1 MGRSG
6 LTKALITLSNN
17 LSEME
22 KKSLLSLFS
31 SNPDKY
37 YKVSL
42 FDEKGFKRQNCKLC
56 GKFFWSINYKES
68 CPEHENYSF
77 IGDPPTSKRLDF
89 VDTWKELSSF
99 FRKNDH
105 DLIQRY
111 PVVCRWR
118 EDLYFTIAS
127 IIDFQRLMNGKIVFE
142 IPKNPLIVPQMC
154 LRFNDIENVGLTGRH
169 YTSFCMIGQTCNA
182 DAPGGYWKDRCIELD
197 HALLKNVLGIQSEEI
212 TFVEDVWMG
221 AGAFGNSLEYYVRGL
236 ELGNAVFTE
245 FEGDQSNY
253 RTLDSRIIDMG
264 AGLERLSWIT
274 LGTPTSYDATF
285 GPVINRLKNMIDID
299 IDLNSELLSQYF
311 RIFAEKYSKY
321 QNDIKLLK
329 INISKELGLS
339 YETLEKT
346 ILPYETLSVVAD
358 HTRTLLF
365 AISDGSLPSNVGGGY
380 NLRIILRRTLALLAR
395 FGWNVNLEDIIDLH
409 IEQLKSMYPELNEH
423 SNDVRTIIQIESDR
437 YTSSKERMHSIAKS
451 MLTSKKSP
459 SVEYLIRMYESDGI
473 TPDFLLENGVIE
485 NIPPDFYLKLAELHT
500 SHELKRAPVV
510 ETVTG
515 LNPTKLLY
523 YEDASIREFDARI
536 LKILK
541 GKYLILDKT
550 AFYPRGGG
558 QEPDFGYIEGVKI
571 IDVIKQN
578 DIVLHK
584 LENASK
590 VFLPEDKLVHGIVDN
605 SRRVAITKNHSA
617 THILNSAAR
626 NILGSWVWQNSAFKE
641 ENYARLDI
649 THHSA
654 LTREEIRHIEN
665 TANEVVQRN
674 LPILINVFERSDAE
688 NQYSFRIYQGGAVPS
703 NNVRIVNID
712 GWDVEAC
719 GGTHVNKT
727 GEIGLIKILKS
738 ERIQDGVVRL
748 EFVAGTNAVRYV
760 QSQDSQLL
768 HIAQSLGSSKE
779 KVVESFNKT
788 TGDNELMKRKFRTLV
803 NRFSDNMATIVSQK
817 AITLRSGLKFYI
829 TYDDEIGDDY
839 YIALGE
845 KTIDNDPFLVY
856 VALIQNPE
864 RIKVIVFVGIESRK
878 IIKASRIAKEISLK
892 LGGKGGGGTEK
903 FAQGG
908 GTDKSKVQECLKN
921 FENLLISILDSSEK
935 ND

>member
-1 MGRSG
+1 
-6 LTKALITLSNN
+6 
-17 LSEME
+17 ME
-22 KKSLLSLFS
+22 KQSLLSLFS

-56 GKFFWSINYKES
+56 GKFFWSINDKAA

-89 VDTWKELSSF
+89 VNTWKELSSF

-105 DLIQRY
+105 ELIQRY

-127 IIDFQRLMNGKIVFE
+127 IVDFQRVMNGKIVFE
-142 IPKNPLIVPQMC
+142 IPKNPLVVPQMC

-197 HALLKNVLGIQSEEI
+197 HALLKEVLGIQSEEI

-245 FEGDQSNY
+245 FEGDEHNY
-253 RTLDSRIIDMG
+253 RTLDNRIIDMG
-264 AGLERLSWIT
+264 AGLERMSWIT

-285 GPVINRLKNMIDID
+285 GPVIKKLKDIIGIDND
-299 IDLNSELLSQYF
+299 SNPEFLSQYF
-311 RIFAEKYSKY
+311 RIFSEKYSNY
-321 QNDIKLLK
+321 HYDVRLLK
-329 INISKELGLS
+329 TNIAKEMGVS
-339 YETLEKT
+339 YEALEKT
-346 ILPYETLSVVAD
+346 ILPYETLSVIAD

-395 FGWNVNLEDIIDLH
+395 YGWNVNLEDIMDLH
-409 IEQLKSMYPELNEH
+409 IDQLKPMYPELYEH
-423 SNDVRTIIQIESDR
+423 KNDVRTIIQIESGR
-437 YTSSKERMHSIAKS
+437 YSSSKVRMYSIAKS
-451 MLTSKKSP
+451 MLTTKKSP
-459 SVEYLIRMYESDGI
+459 SVEDLIRMYESDGI
-473 TPDFLLENGVIE
+473 TPDFLLETGVIE
-485 NIPPDFYLKLAELHT
+485 KIPPDFYLKLAELHT
-500 SHELKRAPVV
+500 SHESKRVPVV
-510 ETVTG
+510 ETITG
-515 LNPTKLLY
+515 LKPTRLLY

-536 LKILK
+536 LRIVK
-541 GKYLILDKT
+541 GKYMILDQT

-558 QEPDFGYIEGVKI
+558 QEPDFGYIEGIKI
-571 IDVIKQN
+571 TDVVKQN

-584 LENASK
+584 LDGSSK
-590 VFLPEDKLVHGIVDN
+590 DHFPEDKIVHGIVDN
-605 SRRVAITKNHSA
+605 ERRLAITKNHSA

-626 NILGSWVWQNSAFKE
+626 NSLGSWVWQNSAFKE
-641 ENYARLDI
+641 EHYARLDI

-654 LTREEIRHIEN
+654 LTIEEIKQIEK

-688 NQYSFRIYQGGAVPS
+688 KRYTFRIYQGGAVPS

-727 GEIGLIKILKS
+727 GEIGLIKILKT

-748 EFVAGTNAVRYV
+748 EYVAGNNALKYV
-760 QSQDSQLL
+760 QSQESQLL

-779 KVVESFNKT
+779 KVVDSFDRIT
-788 TGDNELMKRKFRTLV
+788 ADNELMKRKFRILV
-803 NRFSDNMATIVSQK
+803 NKFSDSMTEIVSQK
-817 AITLRSGLKFYI
+817 ATKSRSGLKIYV

-845 KTIDNDPFLVY
+845 KSIDNDPFLVY
-856 VALIQNPE
+856 VALVQDQE
-864 RIKVIVFVGIESRK
+864 RIKVIVFVGVESRK
-878 IIKASRIAKEISLK
+878 VIKASKIAKEISLK
-892 LGGKGGGGTEK
+892 LGGTGGGGTEK

-908 GTDKSKVQECLKN
+908 GTDKSKVQECLN
-921 FENLLISILDSSEK
+921 NLENLLTSILDSSEK
-935 ND
+935 NG

>member
-1 MGRSG
+1 
-6 LTKALITLSNN
+6 
-17 LSEME
+17 ME
-22 KKSLLSLFS
+22 KQSLLSLFS

-56 GKFFWSINYKES
+56 GKFFWSINDKVA

-89 VDTWKELSSF
+89 VNTWKELSSF

-105 DLIQRY
+105 ELIQRY

-127 IIDFQRLMNGKIVFE
+127 IVDFQRVMNGKIVFE
-142 IPKNPLIVPQMC
+142 IPKNPLVVPQMC

-197 HALLKNVLGIQSEEI
+197 HALLKEVLGIQSEEI

-245 FEGDQSNY
+245 FEGDEHNY
-253 RTLDSRIIDMG
+253 RTLDNRIIDMG
-264 AGLERLSWIT
+264 AGLERMSWIT

-285 GPVINRLKNMIDID
+285 GPVIKKLKDIIGIDND
-299 IDLNSELLSQYF
+299 SNPEFLSQYF
-311 RIFAEKYSKY
+311 RIFSEKYSNY
-321 QNDIKLLK
+321 HYDVRLLK
-329 INISKELGLS
+329 TNIAKEMGVS
-339 YETLEKT
+339 YEALEKT
-346 ILPYETLSVVAD
+346 ILPYETLSVIAD

-395 FGWNVNLEDIIDLH
+395 YGWNVNLEDIMDLH
-409 IEQLKSMYPELNEH
+409 IDQLKAMYPELYEH
-423 SNDVRTIIQIESDR
+423 KNDVRTIIQIESGR
-437 YTSSKERMHSIAKS
+437 YSSSKVRMYSIAKS
-451 MLTSKKSP
+451 MLTTKKSP
-459 SVEYLIRMYESDGI
+459 SVEDLIRMYESDGI
-473 TPDFLLENGVIE
+473 TPDFLLETGVIE
-485 NIPPDFYLKLAELHT
+485 KIPPDFYLKLAELHT
-500 SHELKRAPVV
+500 SHESKRVPVV
-510 ETVTG
+510 ETITG
-515 LNPTKLLY
+515 LKPTRLLY

-536 LKILK
+536 LRIVK
-541 GKYLILDKT
+541 GKYMILDQT

-558 QEPDFGYIEGVKI
+558 QEPDFGYIEGIKI
-571 IDVIKQN
+571 TDVVKQN

-584 LENASK
+584 LDGSSK
-590 VFLPEDKLVHGIVDN
+590 DHFPEDKIVHGIVDN
-605 SRRVAITKNHSA
+605 ERRLAITKNHSA

-626 NILGSWVWQNSAFKE
+626 NSLGPWVWQNSAFKE
-641 ENYARLDI
+641 EHYARLDI

-654 LTREEIRHIEN
+654 LTIEEIKQIEK

-688 NQYSFRIYQGGAVPS
+688 KRYTFRIYQGGAVPS

-727 GEIGLIKILKS
+727 GEIGLIKILKT

-748 EFVAGTNAVRYV
+748 EYVAGNNALKYV
-760 QSQDSQLL
+760 QSQESQLL

-779 KVVESFNKT
+779 KVVDSFDRIT
-788 TGDNELMKRKFRTLV
+788 ADNELMKRKFRILV
-803 NRFSDNMATIVSQK
+803 NKFSDNMTEIVSQK
-817 AITLRSGLKFYI
+817 ATKSRSGLKIYV

-845 KTIDNDPFLVY
+845 KSIDNDPFLVY
-856 VALIQNPE
+856 VALVQDQE
-864 RIKVIVFVGIESRK
+864 RIKVIVFVGVESRK
-878 IIKASRIAKEISLK
+878 VIKASKIAKEISLK
-892 LGGKGGGGTEK
+892 LGGTGGGGTEK

-908 GTDKSKVQECLKN
+908 GTDKSKVQECLN
-921 FENLLISILDSSEK
+921 NLENLLTSILDSSEK
-935 ND
+935 NG

>member
-1 MGRSG
+1 
-6 LTKALITLSNN
+6 
-17 LSEME
+17 ME
-22 KKSLLSLFS
+22 KQSLLSLFS

-56 GKFFWSINYKES
+56 GKFFWSINDKVA

-89 VDTWKELSSF
+89 VNTWKELSSF

-105 DLIQRY
+105 ELIQRY

-127 IIDFQRLMNGKIVFE
+127 IVDFQRVMNGKIVFE
-142 IPKNPLIVPQMC
+142 IPKNPLVVPQMC

-197 HALLKNVLGIQSEEI
+197 HALLKEVLGIQSEEI

-245 FEGDQSNY
+245 FEGDEHNY
-253 RTLDSRIIDMG
+253 RTLDNRIIDMG
-264 AGLERLSWIT
+264 AGLERMSWIT

-285 GPVINRLKNMIDID
+285 GPVIKKLKDIIGIDID
-299 IDLNSELLSQYF
+299 SNPEFLSQYF
-311 RIFAEKYSKY
+311 RIFSEKYSNY
-321 QNDIKLLK
+321 HYDVRLLK
-329 INISKELGLS
+329 TNIAKAMGVS
-339 YETLEKT
+339 YEALEKT
-346 ILPYETLSVVAD
+346 ILPFETLSVIAD

-380 NLRIILRRTLALLAR
+380 NLRIILRRALALLAR
-395 FGWNVNLEDIIDLH
+395 FGWNVNLEDIMDLH
-409 IEQLKSMYPELNEH
+409 IDQLKPMYPELYEH
-423 SNDVRTIIQIESDR
+423 KNDVRTIIQIESGR
-437 YTSSKERMHSIAKS
+437 YSSSKVRMYSIAKS
-451 MLTSKKSP
+451 MLTTKKSP
-459 SVEYLIRMYESDGI
+459 SVEDLIRMYESDGI
-473 TPDFLLENGVIE
+473 TPDFLLETGVIE
-485 NIPPDFYLKLAELHT
+485 KIPPDFYLKLAELHT
-500 SHELKRAPVV
+500 SHESKRVPVV
-510 ETVTG
+510 ETITG
-515 LNPTKLLY
+515 LKPTRLLY

-536 LKILK
+536 LRIVK
-541 GKYLILDKT
+541 GKYMILDQT

-558 QEPDFGYIEGVKI
+558 QEPDFGYIEGIKI
-571 IDVIKQN
+571 TDVVKQN

-584 LENASK
+584 LDGSSK
-590 VFLPEDKLVHGIVDN
+590 DHFPEDKIVHGIVDN
-605 SRRVAITKNHSA
+605 ERRLAITKNHSA

-626 NILGSWVWQNSAFKE
+626 NSLGSWVWQNSAFKE
-641 ENYARLDI
+641 EQYARLDI

-654 LTREEIRHIEN
+654 LTIEEVKQIEK

-688 NQYSFRIYQGGAVPS
+688 KRYTFRIYQGGAVPS
-703 NNVRIVNID
+703 KNVRIVNID

-727 GEIGLIKILKS
+727 GEIGLIKILKT

-748 EFVAGTNAVRYV
+748 EYVAGNNALKYV
-760 QSQDSQLL
+760 QSQESQLL

-779 KVVESFNKT
+779 KVVDSFDKIT
-788 TGDNELMKRKFRTLV
+788 ADNELMKRNIRILV
-803 NRFSDNMATIVSQK
+803 NKFSDNMTEIVSQK
-817 AITLRSGLKFYI
+817 ATKSSSGLKIYV

-845 KTIDNDPFLVY
+845 KSIDNDPFLVY
-856 VALIQNPE
+856 VALVQDQE
-864 RIKVIVFVGIESRK
+864 RIKVIVFVGVESRK
-878 IIKASRIAKEISLK
+878 VIKASKIAKEISLK
-892 LGGKGGGGTEK
+892 LGGTGGGGTEK

-908 GTDKSKVQECLKN
+908 GTDKSKVRECLN
-921 FENLLISILDSSEK
+921 NLENLLTSILDSSEK
-935 ND
+935 NG

>member
-1 MGRSG
+1 
-6 LTKALITLSNN
+6 
-17 LSEME
+17 ME
-22 KKSLLSLFS
+22 KQSLLSLFS

-56 GKFFWSINYKES
+56 GKFFWSINDKAA

-89 VDTWKELSSF
+89 VNTWKELSSF

-105 DLIQRY
+105 ELIQRY

-127 IIDFQRLMNGKIVFE
+127 IVDFQRVMNGKIVFE
-142 IPKNPLIVPQMC
+142 IPKNPLVVPQMC

-197 HALLKNVLGIQSEEI
+197 HALLKEVLGIQSEEI

-236 ELGNAVFTE
+236 EIGNAVFTE
-245 FEGDQSNY
+245 FEGDEHNY
-253 RTLDSRIIDMG
+253 RTLDNRIIDMG
-264 AGLERLSWIT
+264 AGLERMSWIT

-285 GPVINRLKNMIDID
+285 GPVMKKLKDIIGIDID
-299 IDLNSELLSQYF
+299 SNPEFLSQYF
-311 RIFAEKYSKY
+311 RIFSEKYSNY
-321 QNDIKLLK
+321 HYDVRLLK
-329 INISKELGLS
+329 TNIAKEMDVS
-339 YETLEKT
+339 YEALEKT
-346 ILPYETLSVVAD
+346 ILPFETLSVIAD

-395 FGWNVNLEDIIDLH
+395 FGWNVNLEDIMDLH
-409 IEQLKSMYPELNEH
+409 IDQLKPMYPELYEH
-423 SNDVRTIIQIESDR
+423 KNDVRTIIQIESGR
-437 YTSSKERMHSIAKS
+437 YSSSKVRMYSIAKS
-451 MLTSKKSP
+451 MLTNKKSP
-459 SVEYLIRMYESDGI
+459 SVEDLIRMYESDGI
-473 TPDFLLENGVIE
+473 TPDFLLETGVIE
-485 NIPPDFYLKLAELHT
+485 KIPPDFYLKLAEIHT
-500 SHELKRAPVV
+500 SHESKRVPVV
-510 ETVTG
+510 ETITG
-515 LNPTKLLY
+515 LKPTRLLY

-536 LKILK
+536 LRIVK
-541 GKYLILDKT
+541 GKYMILDQT

-558 QEPDFGYIEGVKI
+558 QEPDFGYIEGIKI
-571 IDVIKQN
+571 ADVVKQN

-584 LENASK
+584 LDGSSK
-590 VFLPEDKLVHGIVDN
+590 DHFPEDKIVHGIVDN
-605 SRRVAITKNHSA
+605 ERRLAITKNHSA

-626 NILGSWVWQNSAFKE
+626 NSLGTWVWQNSAFKE
-641 ENYARLDI
+641 EHYARLDI

-654 LTREEIRHIEN
+654 LTIEEIKQIEK

-688 NQYSFRIYQGGAVPS
+688 KRYTFRIYQGGAVPS

-727 GEIGLIKILKS
+727 GEIGLIKILKT

-748 EFVAGTNAVRYV
+748 EYVAGNNALKYV
-760 QSQDSQLL
+760 QSQESQLL

-779 KVVESFNKT
+779 KVVDSFDRIT
-788 TGDNELMKRKFRTLV
+788 ADNELMKRKFRILV
-803 NRFSDNMATIVSQK
+803 NKFSDNMTEIVSQK
-817 AITLRSGLKFYI
+817 ATKSRSGLKIYV
-829 TYDDEIGDDY
+829 TYDDEMGDDY

-845 KTIDNDPFLVY
+845 KSIDNDPFLVY
-856 VALIQNPE
+856 IALVQDQE
-864 RIKVIVFVGIESRK
+864 RIKVIVFVGVESRK
-878 IIKASRIAKEISLK
+878 VIKASKIAKEISLK
-892 LGGKGGGGTEK
+892 LGGTGGGGTEK

-908 GTDKSKVQECLKN
+908 GTDKSKVQECLN
-921 FENLLISILDSSEK
+921 NLENLLTSILDSSEK
-935 ND
+935 NG

>member
-1 MGRSG
+1 M
-6 LTKALITLSNN
+6 
-17 LSEME
+17 
-22 KKSLLSLFS
+22 KKQSLLSLFS

-56 GKFFWSINYKES
+56 GKFFWSINDKKA

-89 VDTWKELSSF
+89 VNTWKELRSF

-105 DLIQRY
+105 EIIQRY

-127 IIDFQRLMNGKIVFE
+127 IVDFQRVMNGNIVFE
-142 IPKNPLIVPQMC
+142 IPKNPLVVPQMC

-169 YTSFCMIGQTCNA
+169 YTSFCMVGQTCNA
-182 DAPGGYWKDRCIELD
+182 DSPGGYWKDRCIELD
-197 HALLKNVLGIQSEEI
+197 HALLKEVLGIPSEEI

-245 FEGDQSNY
+245 FEGDERNY
-253 RTLDSRIIDMG
+253 RTLDNRIIDMG
-264 AGLERLSWIT
+264 AGLERMSWIT

-285 GPVINRLKNMIDID
+285 GPVIKKLKDIIGIDID
-299 IDLNSELLSQYF
+299 SNPEFLSQYF
-311 RIFAEKYSKY
+311 RIFSEKYSNY
-321 QNDIKLLK
+321 HYDIRLLK
-329 INISKELGLS
+329 TNIAKEMGVS
-339 YETLEKT
+339 YEALEKT
-346 ILPYETLSVVAD
+346 ILPFETLSVIAD

-395 FGWNVNLEDIIDLH
+395 FGWNLNLEDIMDLH
-409 IEQLKSMYPELNEH
+409 IDQLKPMYPELYEH
-423 SNDVRTIIQIESDR
+423 KNDVRTIIQIESGR
-437 YTSSKERMHSIAKS
+437 YSSSKVRMYSIAKS
-451 MLTSKKSP
+451 MLKTKKSP
-459 SVEYLIRMYESDGI
+459 NVEDLIRMYESDGI
-473 TPDFLLENGVIE
+473 TPDFLLETGVIE
-485 NIPPDFYLKLAELHT
+485 KIPPDFYLKLAELHT
-500 SHELKRAPVV
+500 SHESKRVPVV
-510 ETVTG
+510 ETITG
-515 LNPTKLLY
+515 LKPTRLLY

-536 LKILK
+536 LRIVK
-541 GKYLILDKT
+541 GKYLILDQT

-558 QEPDFGYIEGVKI
+558 QEPDFGYIEGIKI
-571 IDVIKQN
+571 TDVIKQN
-578 DIVLHK
+578 EIVLHK
-584 LENASK
+584 LDGSSK
-590 VFLPEDKLVHGIVDN
+590 DHFPEDKLVHGIVDN
-605 SRRVAITKNHSA
+605 ERRLAITKNHSA

-626 NILGSWVWQNSAFKE
+626 NSLGSWVWQNSAFKE
-641 ENYARLDI
+641 EHYARLDI

-654 LTREEIRHIEN
+654 LTKEEIKQIEK

-688 NQYSFRIYQGGAVPS
+688 KRYTFRIYQGGTVPS

-727 GEIGLIKILKS
+727 GEIGLIKILKT

-748 EFVAGTNAVRYV
+748 EYVAGNNALKYV
-760 QSQDSQLL
+760 QSQESQLL
-768 HIAQSLGSSKE
+768 HIAHSLGSSKE
-779 KVVESFNKT
+779 KVVDSFDRIT
-788 TGDNELMKRKFRTLV
+788 ADNELMKRKFRILV
-803 NRFSDNMATIVSQK
+803 NKFSDNMTKIVSQK
-817 AITLRSGLKFYI
+817 ATKSRSGLKIYV

-845 KTIDNDPFLVY
+845 KSIDNDPSLVY
-856 VALIQNPE
+856 VALVQDQE
-864 RIKVIVFVGIESRK
+864 RIKVIVFVGVESRK
-878 IIKASRIAKEISLK
+878 VIKASKIAKEISLK
-892 LGGKGGGGTEK
+892 LGGTGGGGTDK

-908 GTDKSKVQECLKN
+908 GTDKSKVEECLN
-921 FENLLISILDSSEK
+921 NLENLLTSILDSSEK
-935 ND
+935 NG

>member
-1 MGRSG
+1 
-6 LTKALITLSNN
+6 
-17 LSEME
+17 ME
-22 KKSLLSLFS
+22 KQSLLSLFS

-56 GKFFWSINYKES
+56 GKFFWSINDKAA

-89 VDTWKELSSF
+89 VNTWKELSSF

-105 DLIQRY
+105 ELIQRY

-127 IIDFQRLMNGKIVFE
+127 IVDFQRVMNGKIVFE
-142 IPKNPLIVPQMC
+142 IPKNPLVVPQMC

-197 HALLKNVLGIQSEEI
+197 HALLKEVLGIQSEEI

-245 FEGDQSNY
+245 FEGDEHNY
-253 RTLDSRIIDMG
+253 RTLDNRIIDMG
-264 AGLERLSWIT
+264 AGLERMSWIT

-285 GPVINRLKNMIDID
+285 GPIIKKLKDIIGIDID
-299 IDLNSELLSQYF
+299 SNPQFLSQYF
-311 RIFAEKYSKY
+311 RIFSEKYSNY
-321 QNDIKLLK
+321 HYDVRLLK
-329 INISKELGLS
+329 TNIAKEMGVS
-339 YETLEKT
+339 YEALENT
-346 ILPYETLSVVAD
+346 ILPFETLSVIAD

-395 FGWNVNLEDIIDLH
+395 FSWNVNLEDIMDLH
-409 IEQLKSMYPELNEH
+409 IDQLKPMYPELYEH
-423 SNDVRTIIQIESDR
+423 KNDVRTVIQIESGR
-437 YTSSKERMHSIAKS
+437 YSSSKSRMYSIAKS
-451 MLTSKKSP
+451 MLTTKKNP
-459 SVEYLIRMYESDGI
+459 SVEDLIRMYESDGI
-473 TPDFLLENGVIE
+473 TPDFLLETGVIE
-485 NIPPDFYLKLAELHT
+485 KIPPDFYLKLAELHT
-500 SHELKRAPVV
+500 SHESKRVPVV
-510 ETVTG
+510 ETITG
-515 LNPTKLLY
+515 LKPTRLLY

-536 LKILK
+536 LRMVK
-541 GKYLILDKT
+541 GRYMILDQT

-558 QEPDFGYIEGVKI
+558 QEPDFGYIEGIKI
-571 IDVIKQN
+571 TDVVKQN

-584 LENASK
+584 LDGSSK
-590 VFLPEDKLVHGIVDN
+590 DHFPEDKIVHGIVDN
-605 SRRVAITKNHSA
+605 ERRLAITKNHSA

-626 NILGSWVWQNSAFKE
+626 NSLGSWVWQNSAFKE
-641 ENYARLDI
+641 EQYARLDI

-654 LTREEIRHIEN
+654 LTIEEIKQIEK

-688 NQYSFRIYQGGAVPS
+688 KRYTFRIYQGGAVPS

-727 GEIGLIKILKS
+727 GEIGLIKILKT

-748 EFVAGTNAVRYV
+748 EYVAGNNALKYV
-760 QSQDSQLL
+760 QSQESQLL

-779 KVVESFNKT
+779 KVVDSFDKIT
-788 TGDNELMKRKFRTLV
+788 ADNELMKRKFRILV
-803 NRFSDNMATIVSQK
+803 NKFSDNMTEIVSQK
-817 AITLRSGLKFYI
+817 ATKSSSGLKIYG

-845 KTIDNDPFLVY
+845 KSIDNDPFLVY
-856 VALIQNPE
+856 VTLVQDQE
-864 RIKVIVFVGIESRK
+864 RIKVIVFVGAESRK
-878 IIKASRIAKEISLK
+878 VIKASKIAKEISLK
-892 LGGKGGGGTEK
+892 LGGTGGGGTEK

-908 GTDKSKVQECLKN
+908 GTDKSKVRECLN
-921 FENLLISILDSSEK
+921 NLENLLTSILDSSEK
-935 ND
+935 NG

>member
-1 MGRSG
+1 
-6 LTKALITLSNN
+6 
-17 LSEME
+17 ME
-22 KKSLLSLFS
+22 KQSLLSLFS

-56 GKFFWSINYKES
+56 GKFFWSINDKAA

-89 VDTWKELSSF
+89 VNTWKELSSF

-105 DLIQRY
+105 ELIQRY

-127 IIDFQRLMNGKIVFE
+127 IVDFQRVMNGKIVFE
-142 IPKNPLIVPQMC
+142 IPKNPLVVPQMC

-197 HALLKNVLGIQSEEI
+197 HALLKEVLGIQSEEI

-245 FEGDQSNY
+245 FEGDEHNY
-253 RTLDSRIIDMG
+253 RTLDNRIIDMG
-264 AGLERLSWIT
+264 AGLERMSWIT

-285 GPVINRLKNMIDID
+285 GPVIKKLKDIIGIDID
-299 IDLNSELLSQYF
+299 SNPEFLSQYF
-311 RIFAEKYSKY
+311 RIFSEKYSNY
-321 QNDIKLLK
+321 HYDVRLLK
-329 INISKELGLS
+329 TNIAKEMGVS
-339 YETLEKT
+339 YEALEKT
-346 ILPYETLSVVAD
+346 ILPFETLSVIAD

-395 FGWNVNLEDIIDLH
+395 FSWNVNLEDIMDLH
-409 IEQLKSMYPELNEH
+409 IDQLKPMYPELYEH
-423 SNDVRTIIQIESDR
+423 KNDVRTIIKIESGR
-437 YTSSKERMHSIAKS
+437 YSSSKVRMYSIAKS
-451 MLTSKKSP
+451 MLTTKKSP
-459 SVEYLIRMYESDGI
+459 SVEDLIRMYESDGI
-473 TPDFLLENGVIE
+473 TPDFLLETGVIE
-485 NIPPDFYLKLAELHT
+485 KIPPDFYMKLAELHT
-500 SHELKRAPVV
+500 SHESKRVPVV
-510 ETVTG
+510 ETITG
-515 LNPTKLLY
+515 LKPTRLLY
-523 YEDASIREFDARI
+523 YEDASVREFDARI
-536 LKILK
+536 LRIVK
-541 GKYLILDKT
+541 GKYMILDQT

-558 QEPDFGYIEGVKI
+558 QEPDFGYIEGIKI
-571 IDVIKQN
+571 TDVVKQN

-584 LENASK
+584 LDGSSK
-590 VFLPEDKLVHGIVDN
+590 DHFPEDKIVHGIVDN
-605 SRRVAITKNHSA
+605 ERRLAITKNHSA

-626 NILGSWVWQNSAFKE
+626 NSLGSWVWQNSAFKE
-641 ENYARLDI
+641 EQYARLDI

-654 LTREEIRHIEN
+654 LTIEEIKQIEK

-688 NQYSFRIYQGGAVPS
+688 KRYTFRIYQGGAVPS
-703 NNVRIVNID
+703 NNIRIVNID

-727 GEIGLIKILKS
+727 GEIGLIKILKT

-748 EFVAGTNAVRYV
+748 EYVAGNNALKYV
-760 QSQDSQLL
+760 QSQESQLL

-779 KVVESFNKT
+779 KVVDSFDRIT
-788 TGDNELMKRKFRTLV
+788 ADNELMKRKFRILV
-803 NRFSDNMATIVSQK
+803 NKFSDNMTEIVSQK
-817 AITLRSGLKFYI
+817 ATKSNSGLKIYG
-829 TYDDEIGDDY
+829 TYDDEIGNDY

-845 KTIDNDPFLVY
+845 KSIDNDPFLVY
-856 VALIQNPE
+856 VALVQDQE
-864 RIKVIVFVGIESRK
+864 RIKVIVFVGVESRK
-878 IIKASRIAKEISLK
+878 VIKASKIAKEISLK
-892 LGGKGGGGTEK
+892 LGGTGGGGTEK

-908 GTDKSKVQECLKN
+908 GTDKSKVRECLN
-921 FENLLISILDSSEK
+921 NLENLLTSILDSSEK
-935 ND
+935 NG